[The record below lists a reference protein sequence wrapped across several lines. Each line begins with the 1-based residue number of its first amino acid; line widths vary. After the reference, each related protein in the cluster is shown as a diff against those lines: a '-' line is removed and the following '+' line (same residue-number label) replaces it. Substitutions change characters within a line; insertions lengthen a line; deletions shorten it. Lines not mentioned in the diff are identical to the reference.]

1 MKIKKVCGIFIIL
14 VMIFVFVG
22 CSNVKVR
29 TDVNVNIDGSIN
41 SLFKVSYDKSLENIF
56 NNGLIKSIIKDGNIE
71 VEKIKSGNVIE
82 ESVKYNTE
90 KLSGK
95 NIIGLIAA
103 SSFMKE
109 KEIENDYVKIKIER
123 KPGLLKNNFSVRIM
137 AQEDYFNELEKT
149 IDDKVIENAL
159 VKSIIGNAKTRVGEI
174 PCEIKISLPFKIV
187 DSNGSSQINNNE
199 VLWEYNL
206 MELSNGAEINFTFQ
220 AINIITLC
228 CSIVILI
235 IIVIV
240 VVIKVKGFVSK

>member
-1 MKIKKVCGIFIIL
+1 MKIKKICGIFVIVIML
-14 VMIFVFVG
+14 FVFGG

-29 TDVNVNIDGSIN
+29 TDVNVNIDGSTN
-41 SLFKVSYDKSLENIF
+41 SSFKVSYDKSLENIF
-56 NNGLIKSIIKDGNIE
+56 NNGLIKSVIKDDNVE
-71 VEKIKSGNVIE
+71 VEKTKSGNVIE

-109 KEIENDYVKIKIER
+109 KEIENNYVKIKIER
-123 KPGLLKNNFSVRIM
+123 KPGLMKNNFSVRITT
-137 AQEDYFNELEKT
+137 QEDYFDGLEKT

-187 DSNGSSQINNNE
+187 DSNGSSQISNNE

-206 MELSNGAEINFTFQ
+206 MELSNGAEISFTFQ
-220 AINIITLC
+220 TINIITLC
-228 CSIVILI
+228 CIIIILI
-235 IIVIV
+235 ISIIV
-240 VVIKVKGFVSK
+240 VVKKVKGFVSK